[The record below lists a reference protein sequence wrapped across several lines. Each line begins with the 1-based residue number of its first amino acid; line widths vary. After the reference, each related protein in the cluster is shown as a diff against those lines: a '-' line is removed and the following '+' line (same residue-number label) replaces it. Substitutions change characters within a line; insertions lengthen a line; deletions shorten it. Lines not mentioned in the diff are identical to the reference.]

1 MASREKFKLNLPL
14 YIYCEKKSY
23 YYCYSIFKCFYARI
37 KFHEFSE
44 GGGGRG
50 GGGEGRGEN
59 KWALKFY
66 ILFGDCGWEVQMYK
80 KKKFFINNSFEAVI
94 PFKEKYQGLLK
105 LHLSLRGVSSGVG
118 KK

>member
-1 MASREKFKLNLPL
+1 MRKKVIIIVIQFSNVFMRELNFTSL
-14 YIYCEKKSY
+14 
-23 YYCYSIFKCFYARI
+23 AR
-37 KFHEFSE
+37 EA
-44 GGGGRG
+44 GGW
-50 GGGEGRGEN
+50 GEGRGEN
-59 KWALKFY
+59 KRALKFY

>member
-1 MASREKFKLNLPL
+1 
-14 YIYCEKKSY
+14 
-23 YYCYSIFKCFYARI
+23 
-37 KFHEFSE
+37 
-44 GGGGRG
+44 
-50 GGGEGRGEN
+50 
-59 KWALKFY
+59 
-66 ILFGDCGWEVQMYK
+66 MYK